1 MLFLLHWYHY
11 LTYINQNNSI
21 MRISPYAKRS
31 AGAWIL
37 ATFMILFSCQELEVP
52 DITADEVA
60 AAAERLGQD
69 GPNGLIFG
77 SEAPGEASSPTS
89 AGGVMPYIIAG
100 ANPGGN
106 RTCTEVSSA
115 FGVSFESS
123 TDKDDYGQEAQYD
136 LGPFTIKMTNGTF
149 IEWTFNGS
157 EDQCL
162 DEVAFIVKGG
172 NAANVYVYGGG
183 FTSDSGLASPPN
195 ASDGSAGLSNLTICF
210 TVTTRPDAP
219 TVSVDSV
226 EECYE
231 EGVTESLNANDYIT
245 SSDPVK
251 WFTTEDG
258 DELANPIVT
267 DLDTP
272 VTLWAEAYKGN
283 CVSSSRTPITLTLED
298 CGDEEDCYDWEGDT
312 AWAATAPGNQRYTNR
327 GNWAT
332 YISHS
337 QGLAGVNIYAG
348 QDKFAGTASISEN
361 NGTVTISIQ
370 LSGDFEFGDG
380 EVVKVQSYAKAP
392 SGNPAPG
399 LFAHKNA
406 TISADKKSATIT
418 ATKNNFY
425 GIHLDVGVWVEVEC
439 PDEED

>member
-1 MLFLLHWYHY
+1 
-11 LTYINQNNSI
+11 

-52 DITADEVA
+52 DMTADEIA

-100 ANPGGN
+100 ANSVGN
-106 RTCTEVSSA
+106 RTCAEVSSA

-123 TDKDDYGQEAQYD
+123 TDRDDYGKEAQYD
-136 LGPFTIKMTNGTF
+136 LGPFTIKMTEGTS
-149 IEWTFNGS
+149 IEWAFNGS
-157 EDQCL
+157 EDECL

-183 FTSDSGLASPPN
+183 FTTDSGLASPPN
-195 ASDGSAGLSNLTICF
+195 SSDESAGLSNLTICY

-219 TVSVDSV
+219 TVSVESV

-231 EGVTESLNANDYIT
+231 EGETESLNANDYIT

-258 DELANPIVT
+258 DELADPIIT
-267 DLDTP
+267 ELDVA
-272 VTLWAEAYKGN
+272 VTLWAEAYNGN
-283 CVSSSRTPITLTLED
+283 CVSSSRTPITLLLED
-298 CGDEEDCYDWEGDT
+298 CDDTVIEEDCYEWDGDT
-312 AWAATAPGNQRYTNR
+312 AWAATAPGIQRYTTR

-348 QDKFAGTASISEN
+348 QDKLAGTASISEN
-361 NGTVTISIQ
+361 NGTVTISIE
-370 LSGDFEFGDG
+370 LSGDFEFEDYS
-380 EVVKVQSYAKAP
+380 EALKVQSYAKAP
-392 SGNPAPG
+392 SGNPNPG
-399 LFAHKNA
+399 GFDFKNA
-406 TISADKKSATIT
+406 TFSEDKKSATIT